1 MSGLRIVL
9 QRLVRRFTIRK
20 PCWICDKCGWRERHE
35 AEVWCWKCGK
45 SRGGQMLY
53 TPNTNSDKLAIG
65 QWFRLS
71 HDDGRNA
78 WEITTLTDD
87 VVVLHRDGIRLNV
100 DRVEFTRS
108 DFKATVANGSSVL
121 MVTFP
126 K

>member
-1 MSGLRIVL
+1 MKANKV
-9 QRLVRRFTIRK
+9 
-20 PCWICDKCGWRERHE
+20 ICGTESK
-35 AEVWCWKCGK
+35 
-45 SRGGQMLY
+45 
-53 TPNTNSDKLAIG
+53 PNTNSDKLAIG

-71 HDDGRNA
+71 YDDGRSA

-108 DFKATVANGSSVL
+108 DFKATVANGSSVRL
-121 MVTFP
+121 